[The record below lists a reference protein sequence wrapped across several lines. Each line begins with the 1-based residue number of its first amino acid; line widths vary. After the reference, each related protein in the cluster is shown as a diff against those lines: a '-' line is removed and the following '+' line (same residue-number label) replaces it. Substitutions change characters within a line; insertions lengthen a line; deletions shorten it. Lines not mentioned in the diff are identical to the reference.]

1 MDIERRI
8 SFYLQK
14 VYDGSKKNQA
24 EAQIRMRVQWCG
36 NMLQVNAG
44 HKINP
49 SKWVTSSARCKNN
62 ASNLKGVSGVKI
74 NKDIQRLTDAVEDI
88 FKSFEVKGI
97 IPTKEQIKEAINEAN
112 GKKVAKTENMTIQS
126 AFLQY
131 ICERGKLNSW
141 EDSTLMK
148 HYSIRRILCDFD
160 SELLVSC
167 VESKMLHQ
175 YHEYLL
181 DRGMQ
186 NSSIKKHFSFL
197 RAFLQWATDKGLLN
211 TDWKSFKPEIKLIH
225 KKAVVFL
232 TWEELMKVYN
242 LKFGE
247 DKKYLER
254 VKDCFC
260 FSCFTGLR
268 YSDLKALKRT
278 DVFKGFIQVT
288 TEKTDTTL
296 QIDLN
301 KYSSAILDK
310 YKKMDFGEYA
320 LPVPSNQKMNEYL
333 KYIGFMA
340 GLNEPITKVY
350 YIGSE
355 RIEEVN
361 PKFKLLGTHTGR
373 RTFICNA
380 LMLGVN
386 AEVVMQWTGHKD
398 YKQMMPYIAVATDVK
413 RKSMELFNR

>member
-8 SFYLQK
+8 SFFLQK

-24 EAQIRMRVQWCG
+24 EAQIRMRIQWCS

-62 ASNLKGVSGVKI
+62 ASNLKGISGVKI
-74 NKDIQRLTDAVEDI
+74 NKDIQKLTDAVEDI
-88 FKSFEVKGI
+88 FKSYEVKGI
-97 IPTKEQIKEAINEAN
+97 IPTKEQLKTAINEAN
-112 GKKVAKTENMTIQS
+112 GKKVTKAEDMTIQT
-126 AFLQY
+126 AFFHY
-131 ICERGKLNSW
+131 MGERSKVSSW
-141 EDSTLMK
+141 EDSTLTK
-148 HYSIRRILCDFD
+148 HFTIRRILCDFD
-160 SELLVSC
+160 ADLLVSK
-167 VESKMLHQ
+167 VDSKTLQ
-175 YHEYLL
+175 LYHEYLIE
-181 DRGMQ
+181 RNMQ

-197 RAFLQWATDKGLLN
+197 RAFLQWATDKELLK

-232 TWEELMKVYN
+232 TWDELMKVYE
-242 LKFGE
+242 LKFSE

-254 VKDCFC
+254 VRDCFC

-268 YSDLKALKRT
+268 YSDLKALKRV
-278 DVFKGFIQVT
+278 DIFKGYIQVT

-296 QIDLN
+296 QIELN

-310 YKKMDFGEYA
+310 YKDMDLEGYA

-333 KYIGFMA
+333 KEIGFIA
-340 GLNEPITKVY
+340 GITEPITQIY
-350 YIGSE
+350 YKGSE

-413 RKSMELFNR
+413 RKAMELFNR